1 MLFWIVRPRD
11 GLKKKSIVLIPLPS
25 LIYFFFSF
33 VLLTGRTAGW
43 GWGWG
48 VRAGRLAQSVVTN
61 SMF

>member
-33 VLLTGRTAGW
+33 VRLTGRTKGVGLGLGVGSELGGW
-43 GWGWG
+43 PS
-48 VRAGRLAQSVVTN
+48 LL
-61 SMF
+61 